1 MTHDINSYFLLI
13 HPPLCIVSY
22 GLMAVALSMNFK
34 YKPETDKKW
43 FLKIKILLCT
53 AWVLLLLGIVTG
65 AVWAEIAWGQ
75 YWSWDPKETA
85 SLVLF
90 IFLSIYSFI
99 VFIRPEWKWVQV
111 GAGVVTLLSI
121 GFTISLNW
129 IMTGLHS
136 YV

>member
-22 GLMAVALSMNFK
+22 GLTVVAVAMNCA
-34 YKPETDKKW
+34 YKPDSDKKW
-43 FLKIKILLCT
+43 FVKIKVLLST
-53 AWVLLLLGIVTG
+53 AWALLLLGIITG
-65 AVWAEIAWGQ
+65 AIWAQIAWGA

-99 VFIRPEWKWVQV
+99 VYLKPRWKWVQV
-111 GAGVVTLLSI
+111 VLGVTTLLSI
-121 GFTISLNW
+121 VITISLNW